1 MVEQKAATQG
11 IRMSRGVKLV
21 LVIKQEI
28 IVLPRAEPIVAQGVL
43 VVFRIKYSEAILN
56 Q

>member
-11 IRMSRGVKLV
+11 IKMSKRVKLV

-28 IVLPRAEPIVAQGVL
+28 IVLPKVEPIVAQGVL
-43 VVFRIKYSEAILN
+43 VVFKVKYSEAILN